1 MKKYAALL
9 LLFVLTLPCQAK
21 RIYNE
26 AYYQNAWCSR
36 WHGIAEYQL
45 PDYTMV
51 DCLTKNYAVEFD
63 FAKKWAEAVG
73 QSIHYG
79 QMTGKK
85 PAIILIIEQPK
96 DFIYYNRLK
105 RICAEHGITLWY
117 MKSPLYADKLDL
129 EYYSILAYEK
139 LFGWYEYDRIKLQ

>member
-1 MKKYAALL
+1 MKKIILALL
-9 LLFVLTLPCQAK
+9 ALILTNIPIFAG
-21 RIYNE
+21 RFYNE
-26 AYYQNAWCSR
+26 AYYQNLWCER
-36 WHGIAEYQL
+36 WNGITEYKL
-45 PDYTMV
+45 PDHTRV

-96 DFIYYNRLK
+96 DFAYYHRLK
-105 RICAEHGITLWY
+105 KICAAHGITLWY
-117 MKSPLYADKLDL
+117 MKSPLYEDKLNL
-129 EYYSILAYEK
+129 EYYRILALSQISTLLK
-139 LFGWYEYDRIKLQ
+139 

>member
-1 MKKYAALL
+1 MKIFFIIFTLL
-9 LLFVLTLPCQAK
+9 LTNNYVFAGRL
-21 RIYNE
+21 YNE
-26 AYYQNAWCSR
+26 AYYQNLWCNR
-36 WHGIAEYQL
+36 WNGITEYKL
-45 PDYTMV
+45 SDHTRV

-96 DFIYYNRLK
+96 DFVYYHRLK
-105 RICAEHGITLWY
+105 KICAAHGITLWY
-117 MKSPLYADKLDL
+117 MKSPLYEDKLNL
-129 EYYSILAYEK
+129 EYYKVLALSQINTILP
-139 LFGWYEYDRIKLQ
+139 

>member
-1 MKKYAALL
+1 MDLKCTNLKNIFILL
-9 LLFVLTLPCQAK
+9 ISFYFMPASIAGRV
-21 RIYNE
+21 YNE
-26 AYYQNAWCSR
+26 VYYQNLWCSR
-36 WHGIAEYQL
+36 WHGIAEYKL
-45 PDYTMV
+45 PDNTRI

-79 QMTGKK
+79 MMTGKK

-105 RICAEHGITLWY
+105 KICEEHHITLWY
-117 MKSPLYADKLDL
+117 MKSPLYEDKLNF
-129 EYYSILAYEK
+129 EYYRVLALSKIYE
-139 LFGWYEYDRIKLQ
+139 F

>member
-1 MKKYAALL
+1 MKQIVLL
-9 LLFVLTLPCQAK
+9 LMIMIITLPCQAK
-21 RIYNE
+21 RLYNE
-26 AYYQNAWCSR
+26 AYYQNTWCSR
-36 WHGIAEYQL
+36 WNGIAEYKL
-45 PDYTMV
+45 SDKTRV

-96 DFIYYNRLK
+96 DFVFYNRLK
-105 RICAEHGITLWY
+105 NICAEHGITLWY
-117 MKSPLYADKLDL
+117 MKSPLYTDKLNDIN
-129 EYYSILAYEK
+129 YYSLLALETMKDY
-139 LFGWYEYDRIKLQ
+139 FRN